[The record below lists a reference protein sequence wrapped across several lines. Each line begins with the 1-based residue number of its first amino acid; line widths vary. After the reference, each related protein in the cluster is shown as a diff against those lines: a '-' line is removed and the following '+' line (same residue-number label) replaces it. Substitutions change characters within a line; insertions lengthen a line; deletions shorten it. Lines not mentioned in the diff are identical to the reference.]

1 MQMCVSVALCS
12 SGEITHVGGP
22 TVEVQTAEEA
32 KSLSRTGVV

>member
-1 MQMCVSVALCS
+1 MLVLLYVPVVRLLIASY
-12 SGEITHVGGP
+12 VGGP